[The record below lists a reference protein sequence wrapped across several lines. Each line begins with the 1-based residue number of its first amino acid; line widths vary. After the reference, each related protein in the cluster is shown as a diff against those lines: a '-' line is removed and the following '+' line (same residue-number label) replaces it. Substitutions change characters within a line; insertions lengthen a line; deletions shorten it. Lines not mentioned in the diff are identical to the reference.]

1 MPTWPMP
8 PELTIFHV
16 TELQR
21 EWLQRLAE
29 LDRDGAAATPQAID
43 AAPLQQLDGAGL
55 QLLLSLRKALAER
68 GLEPPLQGAGPVLHH
83 AAAALGLQAALGLPT
98 AEGAAA

>member
-1 MPTWPMP
+1 MQTWSLPA
-8 PELTIFHV
+8 ELTIFHV

-21 EWLQRLAE
+21 EWLQRLAA
-29 LDRDGAAATPQAID
+29 LDREGRPAAPQAID
-43 AAPLQQLDGAGL
+43 AAPLQLLDGAGL

-68 GLEPPLQGAGPVLHH
+68 GLEPPLLGAGPVLHT
-83 AAAALGLQAALGLPT
+83 AATTLGLQAALGLAT